1 MNRQTE
7 MQTGE
12 EYGGGRREMTVKS
25 LCEIWEASVRS
36 SVKPSTYACYVTL
49 IEKHI
54 QAELG
59 NMSAGKLTNRV
70 ILEFVRKKQRQGLS
84 AGTVRLLLFLLKR
97 IVQAGKERGI
107 WPAEEL
113 SFRQPRQLSGGKNI
127 MEWEDFHKILS
138 YLLHSRR
145 SFDLGLLISLSTG
158 IRVGELCGI
167 KWGDID
173 LKAGILRV
181 RRTVSRIRNVDIKEQ
196 QKPFP
201 AKQSRTIIQ
210 IGPPKTETSVRD
222 IPLPQFLVER
232 LRERQEER
240 RFSSQAYVLTGRAQF
255 MEPRGVQRRFKNLLK
270 KCGIEPVN
278 IHSLRHSF
286 ASKWIENGFDSKALS
301 EILGHSSVK
310 ITMDI
315 YVHSSMRQKK
325 SYMDRVLDGL

>member
-1 MNRQTE
+1 MA
-7 MQTGE
+7 
-12 EYGGGRREMTVKS
+12 GR
-25 LCEIWEASVRS
+25 
-36 SVKPSTYACYVTL
+36 
-49 IEKHI
+49 
-54 QAELG
+54 
-59 NMSAGKLTNRV
+59 
-70 ILEFVRKKQRQGLS
+70 
-84 AGTVRLLLFLLKR
+84 GT
-97 IVQAGKERGI
+97 
-107 WPAEEL
+107 
-113 SFRQPRQLSGGKNI
+113 QLPTAKAASGGKNI

-181 RRTVSRIRNVDIKEQ
+181 RRTVSRIRNVDIEEQ

-255 MEPRGVQRRFKNLLK
+255 MEPRGVT
-270 KCGIEPVN
+270 EAV
-278 IHSLRHSF
+278 
-286 ASKWIENGFDSKALS
+286 
-301 EILGHSSVK
+301 
-310 ITMDI
+310 
-315 YVHSSMRQKK
+315 
-325 SYMDRVLDGL
+325 

>member
-84 AGTVRLLLFLLKR
+84 AGTVRL
-97 IVQAGKERGI
+97 
-107 WPAEEL
+107 
-113 SFRQPRQLSGGKNI
+113 PRQLSGGKNI

-315 YVHSSMRQKK
+315 YVHSSTRQKK